1 MKTILAASVIA
12 LMATSAMANGWG
24 KPPKPPHTP
33 PVPAPEVNML
43 QVFNGIQAALNK
55 IEGGEDVND
64 VTQTALNAANLINLP
79 DEELDVVAQSAVGA
93 QLAANYVNFTEDLSD
108 VTQSATNVLN
118 SLTVL
123 GMPGGSITQTTT
135 AGQAALNAVEGIGS
149 YGWKHGKGG
158 YGSDDIDGVTQTALN
173 AANLVSLG
181 GVGDDLNIVQTFT
194 TGQLAANY
202 VGALDNVKNVTQSA
216 TNVANSIGAIA
227 SGE

>member
-12 LMATSAMANGWG
+12 LMATSAMARGWG
-24 KPPKPPHTP
+24 SPPPPP
-33 PVPAPEVNML
+33 PVPAPEINMN
-43 QVFNGIQAALNK
+43 QVFQGIQAALNK

-79 DEELDVVAQSAVGA
+79 DEELDVVTQTAAGA
-93 QLAANYVNFTEDLSD
+93 QLAANYVNFSEDLSD

-118 SLTVL
+118 SLTVDSVT
-123 GMPGGSITQTTT
+123 GSITQTTT
-135 AGQAALNAVEGIGS
+135 AGQAALNAVEGVGS

-158 YGSDDIDGVTQTALN
+158 YGSDDIYDVTQTALN

-181 GVGDDLNIVQTFT
+181 SVSDDLNIVQTFT

-202 VGALDNVKNVTQSA
+202 VGALDNVSKITQSA

>member
-12 LMATSAMANGWG
+12 LMATSAMARGWG
-24 KPPKPPHTP
+24 SPPPP
-33 PVPAPEVNML
+33 PVPAPEINMN
-43 QVFNGIQAALNK
+43 QVFQGIQAALNK

-79 DEELDVVAQSAVGA
+79 DEELDVVTQTAAGA
-93 QLAANYVNFTEDLSD
+93 QLAANYVNFSEDLSD

-118 SLTVL
+118 SLTVDSVT
-123 GMPGGSITQTTT
+123 GSITQTTT
-135 AGQAALNAVEGIGS
+135 AGQAALNAVEGVGS

-158 YGSDDIDGVTQTALN
+158 YGSDDIYDVPQTALN

-181 GVGDDLNIVQTFT
+181 SVSDDLNIVQTFT

-202 VGALDNVKNVTQSA
+202 VGALDNVSKITQSA

>member
-1 MKTILAASVIA
+1 MKTILATSVIA
-12 LMATSAMANGWG
+12 LMATSAFAFY
-24 KPPKPPHTP
+24 KPPQNPP
-33 PVPAPEVNML
+33 PAPKSVDME
-43 QVFNGIQAALNK
+43 QVFTGIQAALNK

-79 DEELDVVAQSAVGA
+79 ENSIDEVVQDAVGA
-93 QLAANYVNFTEDLSD
+93 QLAANYVNFSEDISV

-118 SLTVL
+118 SLTV
-123 GMPGGSITQTTT
+123 GSMEGGSITQTTT

-158 YGSDDIDGVTQTALN
+158 YGSDDIYDVTQTALN

-181 GVGDDLNIVQTFT
+181 SVGDDLNIVQDFS

-202 VGALDNVKNVTQSA
+202 VGALDNVSKIAQSA
-216 TNVANSIGAIA
+216 TNVANSIGAITA
-227 SGE
+227 GE

>member
-12 LMATSAMANGWG
+12 LMATSAMARGWG
-24 KPPKPPHTP
+24 SPPPPP
-33 PVPAPEVNML
+33 PVPAPEINMN
-43 QVFNGIQAALNK
+43 QVFQGIQAALNK

-79 DEELDVVAQSAVGA
+79 DEELDYVTQTAAGA
-93 QLAANYVNFTEDLSD
+93 QLAANYVNFSEDLSD

-118 SLTVL
+118 SLTVNSVT
-123 GMPGGSITQTTT
+123 GSITQTTT
-135 AGQAALNAVEGIGS
+135 AGQAALNAVEGVGS

-158 YGSDDIDGVTQTALN
+158 YGSDDIYDVTQTALN
-173 AANLVSLG
+173 AANLVSI
-181 GVGDDLNIVQTFT
+181 DAISDLSIVQTFT

-202 VGALDNVKNVTQSA
+202 VGALDNVSKITQSA

>member
-12 LMATSAMANGWG
+12 LMATSAMARGMG
-24 KPPKPPHTP
+24 PPSYTP
-33 PVPAPEVNML
+33 PAPKSVDME
-43 QVFNGIQAALNK
+43 QVFEGIQAALNK

-79 DEELDVVAQSAVGA
+79 DDELDVVTQDAIGA

-118 SLTVL
+118 SLTVD

-158 YGSDDIDGVTQTALN
+158 YGSDDIYDVTQTALN

-202 VGALDNVKNVTQSA
+202 VGALDNVSKITQSA